1 MGVGRPKSFSVS
13 RKAQKFA
20 RVGVLSVWEGGG
32 MEWEGTK
39 SAVGEG
45 GIPDFG
51 DHFLIIYVICVSC
64 LLHSTRHL
72 L

>member
-1 MGVGRPKSFSVS
+1 
-13 RKAQKFA
+13 
-20 RVGVLSVWEGGG
+20 

-45 GIPDFG
+45 GIPHFG

-64 LLHSTRHL
+64 LLLSTRHL
-72 L
+72 IRDYCFLLRVEGVLDKRTCTNLLDSI

>member
-1 MGVGRPKSFSVS
+1 MGVGKPKSFSVL

-20 RVGVLSVWEGGG
+20 RVGVLSVWEGG

-51 DHFLIIYVICVSC
+51 DHFLIIYVICVSS
-64 LLHSTRHL
+64 LLLSTRHL